1 MVCIYGPGPRISY
14 SSYASLTVGSK
25 ITNNIS
31 IITSYIFTTVF
42 IATSGLHKRKMYA
55 SNHIKD
61 DVIFNQSNGH
71 LVVQNKGY
79 ISDRY

>member
-1 MVCIYGPGPRISY
+1 M
-14 SSYASLTVGSK
+14 
-25 ITNNIS
+25 
-31 IITSYIFTTVF
+31 TSYIFMTVF
-42 IATSGLHKRKMYA
+42 IATSGLHKRKMDA

-61 DVIFNQSNGH
+61 DVIFNQSNGY